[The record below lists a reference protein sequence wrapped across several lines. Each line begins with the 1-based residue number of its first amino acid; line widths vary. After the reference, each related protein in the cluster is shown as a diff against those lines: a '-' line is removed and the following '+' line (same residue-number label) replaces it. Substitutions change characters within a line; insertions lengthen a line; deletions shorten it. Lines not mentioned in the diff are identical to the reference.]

1 MDVTPNKSQILIQN
15 QRIKGPFMKISTK
28 ITEMLKI
35 DLPIIGAP
43 MFLVS
48 YPELVVA
55 VSEAG
60 GIGCFPS
67 LNYRTSEQL
76 KEGLKEIRSKTKK
89 PIGVNL
95 ILHKDHNPNWAK
107 QFEVV
112 MEMKVELIITSLGT
126 PRTIAKE
133 AKSNGATLFCDVTT
147 LKHANIVAKSG
158 ADALIAVAQGAGGH
172 AGNTTPFALIPYL
185 KKETGLPIIAAGAI
199 SGGAQMAAALSLGAD
214 AVYIGTKLIA
224 TNESRAQNEYKQM
237 LIDSGP
243 DEITYTEKISGIPAN
258 WLTKSVMKSPELLE
272 SSARKLAEVHSGG
285 EKAMEQEY
293 KRWRDIWSAGQGVAQ
308 IEDVRPAKE
317 VVQEMAQEYLAI
329 VSQLPRN

>member
-1 MDVTPNKSQILIQN
+1 
-15 QRIKGPFMKISTK
+15 
-28 ITEMLKI
+28 MLNI
-35 DLPIIGAP
+35 DLPIIAAP

-67 LNYRTSEQL
+67 LNYRTPEQL
-76 KEGLKEIRSKTKK
+76 KEGLLEIRSKTKK

-95 ILHKDHNPNWAK
+95 ILHKEHNPNWAK
-107 QFEVV
+107 QFEIV

-133 AKSNGATLFCDVTT
+133 IKSNGSHLFCDVTT

-158 ADALIAVAQGAGGH
+158 ADALITVAQGAGGH
-172 AGNTTPFALIPYL
+172 AGNITPFALIPYL
-185 KKETGLPIIAAGAI
+185 KKETGLPVIAAGAI

-214 AVYIGTKLIA
+214 AVYVGTKFIA
-224 TNESRAQNEYKQM
+224 TPESRAQNEYKQM
-237 LIDSGP
+237 LIESEP
-243 DEITYTEKISGIPAN
+243 DEIIYTEKISGIPAN
-258 WLTKSVMKSPELLE
+258 WLSKSVHKSPDILE
-272 SSARKLAEVHSGG
+272 DGPKKIAAGHAGG
-285 EKAMEQEY
+285 EQAIEQEY

-308 IEDVRPAKE
+308 IEDVKPAKE
-317 VVQEMAQEYLAI
+317 IVHQMAKEYLEI
-329 VSQLPRN
+329 VGALPR

>member
-1 MDVTPNKSQILIQN
+1 
-15 QRIKGPFMKISTK
+15 MKIKTK

-35 DLPIIGAP
+35 DLPIIAAP

-67 LNYRTSEQL
+67 LNYRTPEQL
-76 KEGLKEIRSKTKK
+76 REGILEIRSKTKK

-95 ILHKDHNPNWAK
+95 ILHKEHNPNWAK

-112 MEMKVELIITSLGT
+112 MDLKVELIITSLGT

-133 AKSNGATLFCDVTT
+133 IKANGSTLFCDVTT

-158 ADALIAVAQGAGGH
+158 ADALIAVSQGAGGH
-172 AGNTTPFALIPYL
+172 AGAITPFALIPYL
-185 KKETGLPIIAAGAI
+185 KKEVGLPVIAAGAI
-199 SGGAQMAAALSLGAD
+199 STGSQMAAALSLGAD
-214 AVYIGTKLIA
+214 AVYIGTRFIA
-224 TNESRAQNEYKQM
+224 TPESKAQNEYKQM
-237 LIDSGP
+237 LIDSSP
-243 DEITYTEKISGIPAN
+243 DEIIYTEKISGIPAN
-258 WLTKSVMKSPELLE
+258 WLAKSVERSPDVLE
-272 SSARKLAEVHSGG
+272 DGPKKIAAGHAGG
-285 EKAMEQEY
+285 EKAVEQEY

-308 IEDVRPAKE
+308 IEELKPAGEIVKE
-317 VVQEMAQEYLAI
+317 IAKEYLATLDN
-329 VSQLPRN
+329 LPR

>member
-1 MDVTPNKSQILIQN
+1 
-15 QRIKGPFMKISTK
+15 MKIQTK

-35 DLPIIGAP
+35 DLPILAAP

-67 LNYRTSEQL
+67 LNYRSPEL
-76 KEGLKEIRSKTKK
+76 LREGIQEIRSKTKK

-95 ILHKDHNPNWAK
+95 ILHKEHNPNWAK

-112 MEMKVELIITSLGT
+112 MSEKVELIITSLGT

-133 AKSNGATLFCDVTT
+133 IKSNGAALFCDVTT
-147 LKHANIVAKSG
+147 LKHAEIVAKSG

-172 AGNTTPFALIPYL
+172 AGNISPFVLIPHL
-185 KKETGLPIIAAGAI
+185 KKEVGLPVIGAGAI
-199 SGGAQMAAALSLGAD
+199 SNGYQMAAALALGAD
-214 AVYIGTKLIA
+214 AVYVGTRFIA
-224 TNESRAQNEYKQM
+224 TPESRAQNEYKQM

-243 DEITYTEKISGIPAN
+243 EEILYTEKISGIPAN
-258 WLTKSVMKSPELLE
+258 WLSKSVAKSPEIME
-272 SSARKLAEVHSGG
+272 DGPKKIAEGHAGG

-308 IEDVRPAKE
+308 IEEILPAREIVASLIREYKE
-317 VVQEMAQEYLAI
+317 ATEG
-329 VSQLPRN
+329 LPKVF

>member
-1 MDVTPNKSQILIQN
+1 
-15 QRIKGPFMKISTK
+15 MKINTP

-35 DLPIIGAP
+35 DLPIIAAP

-67 LNYRTSEQL
+67 LNYRTPEQL
-76 KEGLKEIRSKTKK
+76 KDGLQEIRSKTKK
-89 PIGVNL
+89 PIGVNI

-133 AKSNGATLFCDVTT
+133 IKANGAHLFCDVTT

-158 ADALIAVAQGAGGH
+158 ADALITVAQGAGGH
-172 AGNTTPFALIPYL
+172 AGNITPFALIPYL
-185 KKETGLPIIAAGAI
+185 KKETGLPVIAAGAI
-199 SGGAQMAAALSLGAD
+199 SGGAQMAAALALGAD
-214 AVYIGTKLIA
+214 AVYVGTKFIA

-237 LIDSGP
+237 LIDSVP
-243 DEITYTEKISGIPAN
+243 EEIIYTEKISGIPAN
-258 WLTKSVMKSPELLE
+258 WLEKSVKKSPELME
-272 SSARKLAEVHSGG
+272 SSPRKIAEGHAGG
-285 EKAMEQEY
+285 EHAMEQEY

-308 IEDVRPAKE
+308 IENVRPAKD
-317 VVQEMAQEYLAI
+317 VIDEMVKEYLEI
-329 VSQLPRN
+329 VGKLPR

>member
-1 MDVTPNKSQILIQN
+1 
-15 QRIKGPFMKISTK
+15 MKIKTK
-28 ITEMLKI
+28 ISEMLKI
-35 DLPIIGAP
+35 DLPILAAP

-67 LNYRTSEQL
+67 LNYRTPEQL
-76 KEGLKEIRSKTKK
+76 REGLIEIRSKTKK

-95 ILHKDHNPNWAK
+95 ILHKEHNPNWAK
-107 QFEVV
+107 QFEIV

-133 AKSNGATLFCDVTT
+133 IKANGSSLFCDVTT

-158 ADALIAVAQGAGGH
+158 ADALIAVSQGAGGH
-172 AGNTTPFALIPYL
+172 AGNINPFALIPYL

-199 SGGAQMAAALSLGAD
+199 SGGEQMAAALALGAD
-214 AVYIGTKLIA
+214 AVYVGTKFIA

-237 LIDSGP
+237 LIDSSP
-243 DEITYTEKISGIPAN
+243 DEIIYTEKISGIPAN
-258 WLTKSVMKSPELLE
+258 WLAKSVEKTPDLL
-272 SSARKLAEVHSGG
+272 SQSTRKIAEAQSGG
-285 EKAMEQEY
+285 EQTMEQEY

-308 IEDVRPAKE
+308 IENVRPAKE
-317 VVQEMAQEYLAI
+317 VILEMAKEYLEVI
-329 VSQLPRN
+329 SNLPRN

>member
-1 MDVTPNKSQILIQN
+1 
-15 QRIKGPFMKISTK
+15 MKIKTP

-35 DLPIIGAP
+35 DLPIIAAP

-67 LNYRTSEQL
+67 LNYRTPEQL
-76 KEGLKEIRSKTKK
+76 KDGLQEIRSKTKK
-89 PIGVNL
+89 PIGVNI

-133 AKSNGATLFCDVTT
+133 IKANGAHLFCDVTT

-158 ADALIAVAQGAGGH
+158 ADALITVAQGAGGH
-172 AGNTTPFALIPYL
+172 AGNITPFALIPYL
-185 KKETGLPIIAAGAI
+185 KKETGLPVIAAGAI
-199 SGGAQMAAALSLGAD
+199 SGGAQMAAAFALGAD
-214 AVYIGTKLIA
+214 AVYVGTKFIA

-237 LIDSGP
+237 LIDSVP
-243 DEITYTEKISGIPAN
+243 EEIIYTEKISGIPAN
-258 WLTKSVMKSPELLE
+258 WLEKSVRKSPELLE
-272 SSARKLAEVHSGG
+272 NSPRKIAEGHAGG
-285 EKAMEQEY
+285 EHAMEQEY

-308 IEDVRPAKE
+308 IENVRPAKE
-317 VVQEMAQEYLAI
+317 VVDEMVKEYLEI
-329 VSQLPRN
+329 VSRLPR